1 MLTVLETRSQ
11 FAQRNKLKVVYYWQ
25 LDQLIQLLGDLVSVV
40 DTVNEIQ
47 IYHIQFMH
55 LIIKKGLAATK
66 LFSSRISF
74 KQGRSE
80 FSNLGDIYEI
90 SVCVRKLL

>member
-25 LDQLIQLLGDLVSVV
+25 LDQLIQLRGDLVSVV
-40 DTVNEIQ
+40 DTFNGIQ

-55 LIIKKGLAATK
+55 LIIKGLGSHK
-66 LFSSRISF
+66 IIFLPCR
-74 KQGRSE
+74 
-80 FSNLGDIYEI
+80 L
-90 SVCVRKLL
+90 

>member
-25 LDQLIQLLGDLVSVV
+25 LDKLIQLLGDLVSVV

-66 LFSSRISF
+66 LFSSRIGF
-74 KQGRSE
+74 KQGRSQ
-80 FSNLGDIYEI
+80 FSNLGDM
-90 SVCVRKLL
+90 